1 MENQEANEDFILFIF
16 GLLVTFAI
24 EGTLRVL
31 LQ

>member
-24 EGTLRVL
+24 EEALGVF